1 MKVWSVIVTNNR
13 PVVIELLPFIKIS
26 EKQILVKCE
35 AVDYVITEKL
45 LYTNSLFFFL
55 TYSAWEYKIK

>member
-1 MKVWSVIVTNNR
+1 MKCYSYTNNR

-45 LYTNSLFFFL
+45 LYTNSLFFL
-55 TYSAWEYKIK
+55 TYSA